1 MLGMLTIDAVL
12 GFVRR
17 HKYAAMFGLIFF
29 SAMGLPVPE
38 EATLISSGLAV
49 GWREAS
55 FPPAAVAC
63 VLGILGSDCFLF
75 AMGRYVGSWLF
86 KRRPFR
92 WMYTPKRE
100 ERAKRLF
107 ERHGSKAVFIGRFFA
122 VLRLG
127 VFVWAG
133 HQRMP
138 WWKFVLLDL
147 AGAVIS
153 GPVTILVGMYAA
165 SRFDDPK
172 HALDFARRV
181 VAEGGWWL
189 WALLACLIGFLVVRR
204 FLFTRRCGRRASVNE
219 ADHEEKMEESP

>member
-49 GWREAS
+49 GWQEAS
-55 FPPAAVAC
+55 FLPASVAC
-63 VLGILGSDCFLF
+63 ILGILGSDCFLF

-100 ERAKRLF
+100 ARAKRLF

-138 WWKFVLLDL
+138 WWKFVLMDL

-165 SRFDDPK
+165 TRFDDPA

-181 VAEGGWWL
+181 VDAGGWWL
-189 WALLACLIGFLVVRR
+189 WGVLACVIGFLVIRY
-204 FLFTRRCGRRASVNE
+204 FLSRSHRSSSASANE
-219 ADHEEKMEESP
+219 AAQKDKAEESP